1 MILMLSEWNPAT
13 PEAKEP
19 LDIRLGDRTLWLLL
33 YNEESD
39 TLEYIRTGVVE
50 DGTVGSFSE

>member
-1 MILMLSEWNPAT
+1 MLSEWNPAT